1 MTDNQ
6 ILDIIILLIP
16 VLAIVLGGLSPA
28 YLAIKKMVLDAAKAL
43 EDDVITKAE
52 LIQFLENLFN
62 IVNIFKYIFRRK

>member
-1 MTDNQ
+1 M
-6 ILDIIILLIP
+6 
-16 VLAIVLGGLSPA
+16 LAIVLGGLSPA